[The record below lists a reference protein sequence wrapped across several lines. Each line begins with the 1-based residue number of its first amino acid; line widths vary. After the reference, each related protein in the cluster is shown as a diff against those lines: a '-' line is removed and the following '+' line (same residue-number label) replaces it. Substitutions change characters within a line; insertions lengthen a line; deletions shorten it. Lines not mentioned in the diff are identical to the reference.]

1 GNEENRIASE
11 NTLSLNETGNTVT
24 DETTG
29 TPFATPKPF
38 RKRRRPEVEQDPT
51 QQEAVNILQRMYESR
66 KSRDENDAFGEYVS
80 MKLKQIKNSNAKNTA
95 QHHINNIL
103 YNATMGQYDFPTT
116 FTDPTASSSWGYN
129 SEPNLSTFSENNA
142 DCSSRGYYTAPSP
155 SASFETSSSD
165 NSRTHTRTSARTQSP
180 SNLSESSQDSTQSL
194 NDLLESIKN

>member
-1 GNEENRIASE
+1 M
-11 NTLSLNETGNTVT
+11 NETGNTVT

-80 MKLKQIKNSNAKNTA
+80 MKLKQIKNSHAKNTA

-142 DCSSRGYYTAPSP
+142 DCSSRGYYTPHRVPRLHLKPVLRITPGHILVPAQEHRVRLIYRNQAKIRP
-155 SASFETSSSD
+155 
-165 NSRTHTRTSARTQSP
+165 NH
-180 SNLSESSQDSTQSL
+180 
-194 NDLLESIKN
+194 